1 MLSNYNPN
9 DKEIIT
15 LHCLIELLLPLSH
28 IGEVTG
34 NTSNLKTVKLLDIE
48 GVSRSCFVYSGN
60 ALRNGILRRVGISHV
75 LNQTGL
81 TVNPDVHH
89 TLFAG
94 GRIDGSTGND
104 MELDNKIRRL
114 MPWLSVLGTAK
125 PVGVFGSKNA
135 QMIQGRI
142 NVGSAYLVCYESARL
157 VASQVPGILPSNI
170 VSAIKHLQEFE
181 CSQSPFEPMDA
192 AKTKQW
198 QSIKAEI
205 VPMLRKEL
213 KTWTEFLT
221 IDQTIRRDSTEDP
234 NLVKFLADDTKL
246 SIQGDLFSQAEK
258 PKANSTKS
266 NPSHKMIASDRLI
279 AAGSKL
285 YSRWDIHGTKVEI
298 GWIVD
303 TLLQFAKFPYLG
315 GKGNR
320 GNGLCKL
327 DFWYQQG
334 DTKGHF
340 LSVSTENQVLSDAA
354 STSHA
359 AYREY
364 LESWKQY
371 IESANHQEV
380 RNFLNAAA

>member
-1 MLSNYNPN
+1 MLNNYDPN
-9 DKEIIT
+9 NKEIIT
-15 LHCLIELLLPLSH
+15 LHCVIELLLPLSH

-34 NTSNLKTVKLLDIE
+34 NVSNLKTVKLLDIE
-48 GVSRSCFVYSGN
+48 GVPRSCFVYSGN

-75 LNQTGL
+75 LEQTKL

-94 GRIDGSTGND
+94 GRIDGSTAND
-104 MELDNKIRRL
+104 MELDNKIRHL

-142 NVGSAYLVCYESARL
+142 NVGAAYLVCYESARL
-157 VASQVPGILPSNI
+157 VASQVPGILPSNAI
-170 VSAIKHLQEFE
+170 NAIKRLKEFE
-181 CSQSPFEPMDA
+181 HKQSPFEPVDA
-192 AKTKQW
+192 TREQQW
-198 QSIKAEI
+198 QSLKSDII
-205 VPMLRKEL
+205 PMLKKEL

-221 IDQTIRRDSTEDP
+221 IDQTIGKDSTEEP
-234 NLVKFLADDTKL
+234 SLVKFLANTHMP
-246 SIQGDLFSQAEK
+246 SIQGDLFSPIEKAK
-258 PKANSTKS
+258 PKVKS
-266 NPSHKMIASDRLI
+266 DKRITSDRLI

-285 YSRWDIHGTKVEI
+285 YSRWDINATQVEI
-298 GWIVD
+298 GWVID

-334 DTKGHF
+334 DNKGHF
-340 LSVSTENQVLSDAA
+340 LSVSTESQMLSEIA
-354 STSHA
+354 SESHK
-359 AYREY
+359 AYQEY
-364 LESWKQY
+364 LDAWKQY
-371 IESANHQEV
+371 LENTNHQEV

>member
-1 MLSNYNPN
+1 MLNNYNPN
-9 DKEIIT
+9 DREIIT
-15 LHCLIELLLPLSH
+15 LHCVIDLLQPLSH

-34 NTSNLKTVKLLDIE
+34 NVSNLKTVKLLDIE
-48 GVSRSCFVYSGN
+48 GVSRACFVYSGN

-75 LNQTGL
+75 LDQTGL
-81 TVNPDVHH
+81 TVNPNVHH

-94 GRIDGSTGND
+94 GRIDGSTAND

-157 VASQVPGILPSNI
+157 VASQIPGILPRDI
-170 VSAIKHLQEFE
+170 IKAIKHLQEFE
-181 CSQSPFEPMDA
+181 CSQSPFEPMDMDRA
-192 AKTKQW
+192 AQW
-198 QSIKAEI
+198 QSIKEEI
-205 VPMLRKEL
+205 IPILKKKL

-234 NLVKFLADDTKL
+234 SLVKFLADDNTL
-246 SIQGDLFSQAEK
+246 SIQGDLFNQIEK
-258 PKANSTKS
+258 PKASSTKS
-266 NPSHKMIASDRLI
+266 NVSHKMIASDRLI

-285 YSRWDIHGTKVEI
+285 YSRWDINATKVEI
-298 GWIVD
+298 GWVID

-334 DTKGHF
+334 ENKGHF
-340 LSVSTENQVLSDAA
+340 LSVSTENQVLSDTAKA
-354 STSHA
+354 SHA

-364 LESWKQY
+364 LEAWKQY
-371 IESANHQEV
+371 IESANKQEM

>member
-1 MLSNYNPN
+1 MLNNYDPT
-9 DKEIIT
+9 DRETIT
-15 LHCLIELLLPLSH
+15 LHCVIELLSPLSH

-34 NTSNLKTVKLLDIE
+34 NVSNLKTVKLLDIE
-48 GVSRSCFVYSGN
+48 GVSRSCFAYSGN

-94 GRIDGSTGND
+94 GRIDGSTAND

-157 VASQVPGILPSNI
+157 VASQVPGILPSRLVNGI
-170 VSAIKHLQEFE
+170 RHIQALE
-181 CSQSPFEPMDA
+181 CNQSPFEPLDRDRVKEWESA
-192 AKTKQW
+192 
-198 QSIKAEI
+198 KAEI
-205 VPMLRKEL
+205 IPVLKREM

-234 NLVKFLADDTKL
+234 NLVKFLVDDSTL
-246 SIQGDLFSQAEK
+246 SIQGDLFSKVEK
-258 PKANSTKS
+258 PKAASSKGAS
-266 NPSHKMIASDRLI
+266 SHKMIASDRLI

-285 YSRWDIHGTKVEI
+285 YSRWDINATKVEI
-298 GWIVD
+298 GWVID

-327 DFWYQQG
+327 NFWYQQG
-334 DTKGHF
+334 ETKGHF
-340 LSVSTENQVLSDAA
+340 LSISTENPVLSEAA
-354 STSHA
+354 SSSHS

-364 LESWKQY
+364 LDAWKQH
-371 IESANHQEV
+371 IENANHQDV
-380 RNFLNAAA
+380 RSFLNAAA